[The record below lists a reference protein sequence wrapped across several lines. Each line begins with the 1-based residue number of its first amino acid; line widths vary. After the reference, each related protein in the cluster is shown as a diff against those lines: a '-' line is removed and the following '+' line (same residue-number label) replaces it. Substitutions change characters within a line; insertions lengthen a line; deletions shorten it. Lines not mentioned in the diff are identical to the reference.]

1 MAITQD
7 ELQSIINAVLS
18 AIRTNSMTIDQLTPV
33 TSLSESDAFEIG
45 GGKKVTYK
53 VLRDL
58 IMSLS
63 SNDQDSLSVSIS
75 KCELK
80 SASIST
86 TESTATLSISS
97 VGKTITSSIPIA
109 TVSKAGLMSAADKLK
124 LESAYSTSGIANTTA
139 NDAKN
144 RVIAIEDMLGSVNG
158 IATLDSDGMIPEV
171 YIPAS
176 FDNVK
181 AFDGFLVQ
189 FSVQGIQMAAGSAGF
204 EAEILY
210 EPMSGRFIARQGNKH
225 YATWPGADSYGA
237 LDAGKGRIPNAGK
250 IYVDR
255 TGGRSYFWDG
265 AQLVML
271 SPELGIEENMAF
283 PGDEGARLAEQLESI
298 QEAQESKDR
307 EIDNLKS
314 SLDKVKEFD
323 GFFDDGNIHINT
335 YGTAPKSSEILYN
348 KGEFIAEYEDEYF
361 AKWDGW
367 ESYGTIT
374 SSFGITPVEGKIY
387 VDKSTNISYR
397 CDGRKLAILGRDIG
411 HTSSTAYPGN
421 EGKELSERLERLSS
435 EFDGL
440 NFVAFA
446 GFIEDAVSVNTTD
459 LYYSRSIKKFIV
471 VQKYFS
477 NPEAGQL
484 PTAEGSVNYITI
496 DNGDALDYSN
506 KMFRYG
512 NRLYKYTGSDLEEY
526 SPDLTDLYS
535 RISNL
540 VNINFGTAVVNVN
553 NLVDDMDEMSLK
565 LAVETIAEHD
575 EYAKRLGLIII
586 FYGED
591 GKWQAWQYQGNPN
604 SGDDELPMGS
614 INSWEKFGG
623 SSVGNCLNVTVE
635 IPKTNT
641 TNPYYDLA
649 SAIAT
654 VFAKD
659 RAKLG
664 LQITFAATATTWKQY
679 QYIGSTLGKG
689 DFCNES
695 NWIDMAGTS
704 AGKEPILNVNNIC
717 GEPTAAEYYD
727 LMSAVNAIGELE
739 KSTKITYRKPGMIIT
754 YKVGDKQWETKQL
767 GDLGDFGKVGGW
779 KDYGGGSKIEAKDEP
794 EKDGQDAFS
803 TGGAY
808 THIPVGREVIETEG
822 KVTVNLFN
830 AGGEPIFDPIEFN
843 VGTGS
848 GSSGGTII
856 SVKIKDNPLSAAFG
870 STIATKAAIR
880 SVTTSG
886 KVEVENTITSIEII
900 DRDTNVSVWSKEV
913 NQASS
918 GDMDDYTFDLDFTQ
932 FFNEAGKKKYTI
944 LITDELGTTTTKF
957 LTVRAE
963 DLTVSVDTVQMLNV
977 NPDAMITPATERISV
992 EMFEFKNYQCE
1003 KGINTLVEI
1012 YLNGQWQKLQE
1023 IVVTDSLSRAVT
1035 IKPKELGLTHG
1046 AYPIRIAGTSLD
1058 SGVKGNTVYTCIFVV
1073 DAEDTSPLVGIR
1085 YNDVNNGQ
1093 VKLYEA
1099 LSFDVAVYN
1108 PSGADTIVNT
1118 RLSNSLLA
1126 QVLTNNT
1133 KYVSITKQVTGFVSG
1148 DELSL
1153 YAKIVNTNGDNREY
1167 KSYEIPITINGSVI
1181 DATLKEGALYAMDFS
1196 ARTNAEADHSIT
1208 SGDYRLDVHGS
1219 NWRTNGFTNYLG
1231 QNSLRIAENV
1241 TAELNHAPFAAS
1253 VLEASGMAWQ
1263 CQFATNNIKDAKANL
1278 LECYDPASGA
1288 GFYIRGNKVGIYCRN
1303 GVRQREEV
1311 GIPCGKQITMSV
1323 VVEPASRYVER
1334 AGIRY
1339 SSIRLYLNGDLVRY
1353 IGYVPNAGNLFN
1365 SRNIT
1370 MDGTKG
1376 DLYLYHIMAYQTHY
1390 EWNQAWSNYLVKLFD
1405 TDMMIKEFNFENV
1418 LQSQTA
1424 EGSTALRPSAAALWA
1439 RGIPYVVFVA
1449 SDETFNK
1456 FDNGTS
1462 TSDNFEMT
1470 VYYYNPIMPWRS
1482 FKAIWRR
1489 VRRQGTTSAKRS
1501 KKNSRIY
1508 LTICGVDYEIELIP
1522 LFPDYVGETAWERED
1537 IETTKKLFK
1546 MGYVRVGKNSI
1557 PVNIITIK
1565 IDYSNS
1571 GGANDCSVCDMAN
1584 ATYRALGNDYMT
1596 PAQRFFDGT
1605 WESPDGSV
1613 KLTGLEMNHSTANH
1627 PIAVFRSTSD
1637 TLQNVYFE
1645 AKGNWKE
1652 DKAEQTALGF
1662 MNTPGYNLGCIN
1674 YQTGGYAE
1682 YKYAEGDTISQTET
1696 KFRAD
1701 SSVNQS
1707 TLKPIRLKGAKKDE
1721 QGNITGYEYKYAR
1734 YRLGQWFITADES
1747 FTEYYGKPG
1756 ETLDKTESRF
1766 RADSTVNTGK
1776 LYMLSEYCGNRY
1788 RFMRY
1793 KDGAWVNSTGR
1804 MYQAGGKGTRT
1815 WTVEGDVLNPV
1826 YGNELL
1832 TYKQL
1837 CGWHGVSELAD
1848 MMRTG
1853 HGMMSSWVQKLID
1866 KGKVTADQV
1875 PYWTYFFECM
1885 IESDDLALA
1894 FASGKKVP
1902 FELFR
1907 FLRYADKCDK
1917 EKHPDTYVND
1927 WRNHSFKYL
1936 NVRSYMVYYGL
1947 TDYRSLYDQQSK
1959 NMQPMWFLEDGCRV
1973 EYGVYINDKG
1983 EADTCDEAGFLR
1995 SPSSLIMYLNKVYDA
2010 DGADGADNDGGNDG
2024 DPECDPG
2031 KPTDEETGYEN
2042 PYAGWDSSL
2051 WVNLRDTQEMIV
2063 DSPGNKTD
2071 LRTIVAAMRNV
2082 PATVDGMKLNPF
2094 SPEGHTYFSLT
2105 KRLLTWPK
2113 LVSTYD
2119 GLRKYVQYTATADA
2133 IYFYALQG
2141 LGLTSLP
2148 DFIEKRWRIRDGYY
2162 QTGAFFTNYISF
2174 RVACPADAKIRIT
2187 AAKTGY
2193 FGIGN
2198 DNTGAVS
2205 ERVYLEAGQSYEYSN
2220 FSHES
2225 GALIYLYQADRISE
2239 IDLSEMS
2246 ISTSD
2251 GVLDLTVM
2259 TLAEKIILGSDTH
2272 TERPTSYKP
2281 ISAVTLGNLPFL
2293 ESLDIRNTGIK
2304 TLDGSGCPRLRH
2316 FDGTDSQLQDL
2327 IVAETSPIND
2337 ICLPQT
2343 MTDIKIVGLPMLTYT
2358 GVESLDGLHITA
2370 LANVQKLRVES
2381 SAKIDVVMLMQNIVR
2396 SVGSALA
2403 AVRVN
2408 DQYMKGDGGELLDMM
2423 AKGVRGMN
2431 ENGDANVGKP
2441 VIIGEYELTRLLDKS
2456 DIDLIESGVEGI
2468 TITLVLEAFVDE
2480 IDNINLDWYSGD
2492 PEVPKLTLGNISDQ
2506 FLYYNGEAYDDW
2518 LEREEESNQSIHNI
2532 INE

>member
-7 ELQSIINAVLS
+7 EMQSIVTAVLS
-18 AIRTNSMTIDQLTPV
+18 AIRTNSKTIDQLSLA
-33 TSLSESDAFEIG
+33 TSLSDSDCFEIS
-45 GGKKVTYK
+45 GGKRVTYAT
-53 VLRDL
+53 LRDL
-58 IMSLS
+58 IASLS
-63 SNDQDSLSVSIS
+63 STEQDSLKNLIA

-80 SASIST
+80 SASIT
-86 TESTATLSISS
+86 AAESSATLSISS
-97 VGKTITSSIPIA
+97 VGKTITASIPIA
-109 TVSKAGLMSAADKLK
+109 TTSKVGLMTAADKVKLQSAYDTAQTAKSTADTAKLK
-124 LESAYSTSGIANTTA
+124 AESAQADIVTINGKIGAP
-139 NDAKN
+139 
-144 RVIAIEDMLGSVNG
+144 NG
-158 IATLDSDGMIPEV
+158 IASLDPNGKVPSANLPGYVDDVVEFNSMVNNVTIQLQSSGNKSTDPGCMVVYDKTRNTFLLAVSTLHLNSDPADWDNVIRPMRSRGQISTQTETLNPGNTLVEGPSKIELGDVWQIDDEGVIGGILVGIFTYYGNWSDAQNFGVSSANGRIPEGGKV
-171 YIPAS
+171 YICTSDNKTFRWSGSELVTIGSDLALGHTPSTAFPGHEGAQLQEDVEELAGEVNELEVGLNS
-176 FDNVK
+176 LQNEVTDEGMRKATFIDLNKLFDNSNPYSSLGEALAYVPNELREYGAVVRLWIEK
-181 AFDGFLVQ
+181 EDSNGNFVEKWETYQWTKTPFDEDANWEDESQWEPFG
-189 FSVQGIQMAAGSAGF
+189 SAGSA
-204 EAEILY
+204 
-210 EPMSGRFIARQGNKH
+210 
-225 YATWPGADSYGA
+225 D
-237 LDAGKGRIPNAGK
+237 
-250 IYVDR
+250 
-255 TGGRSYFWDG
+255 
-265 AQLVML
+265 
-271 SPELGIEENMAF
+271 
-283 PGDEGARLAEQLESI
+283 
-298 QEAQESKDR
+298 
-307 EIDNLKS
+307 
-314 SLDKVKEFD
+314 
-323 GFFDDGNIHINT
+323 
-335 YGTAPKSSEILYN
+335 
-348 KGEFIAEYEDEYF
+348 
-361 AKWDGW
+361 
-367 ESYGTIT
+367 
-374 SSFGITPVEGKIY
+374 
-387 VDKSTNISYR
+387 
-397 CDGRKLAILGRDIG
+397 
-411 HTSSTAYPGN
+411 
-421 EGKELSERLERLSS
+421 
-435 EFDGL
+435 
-440 NFVAFA
+440 
-446 GFIEDAVSVNTTD
+446 
-459 LYYSRSIKKFIV
+459 
-471 VQKYFS
+471 
-477 NPEAGQL
+477 
-484 PTAEGSVNYITI
+484 
-496 DNGDALDYSN
+496 
-506 KMFRYG
+506 
-512 NRLYKYTGSDLEEY
+512 
-526 SPDLTDLYS
+526 
-535 RISNL
+535 
-540 VNINFGTAVVNVN
+540 
-553 NLVDDMDEMSLK
+553 
-565 LAVETIAEHD
+565 
-575 EYAKRLGLIII
+575 
-586 FYGED
+586 
-591 GKWQAWQYQGNPN
+591 
-604 SGDDELPMGS
+604 
-614 INSWEKFGG
+614 
-623 SSVGNCLNVTVE
+623 GNCLNVTVE

-641 TNPYYDLA
+641 TNPYYDLGT
-649 SAIAT
+649 AIAA

-679 QYIGSTLGKG
+679 QYIGSTLGVN

-704 AGKEPILNVNNIC
+704 AGKEPVLNVNNLC
-717 GEPTAAEYYD
+717 GEPKAAEYYD
-727 LMSAVNAIGELE
+727 LMSAVNAIGDLE
-739 KSTKITYRKPGMIIT
+739 TSTKITYRKAGMIIT
-754 YKVGDKQWETKQL
+754 YKVGDKLWETKQL
-767 GDLGDFGKVGGW
+767 GDLGDFGKIGGW
-779 KDYGGGSKIEAKDEP
+779 KDFGGGGSKIESKDEP
-794 EKDGQDAFS
+794 EKGGTDAFS

-808 THIPVGREVIETEG
+808 VHLPVDREVIESEG
-822 KVTVNLFN
+822 KVTINLLN
-830 AGGEPIFDPIEFN
+830 ADKEPIIDPIEFN

-886 KVEVENTITSIEII
+886 NIEVENTITSIEII
-900 DRDTNVSVWSKEV
+900 DRDTNVSVWYKEV

-918 GDMDDYTFDLDFTQ
+918 GDMDDYSFDLDFTQ

-977 NPDAMITPATERISV
+977 NPDAIITPDTERISV

-1003 KGINTLVEI
+1003 KGIKTLVEI
-1012 YLNGQWQKLQE
+1012 YINNSWQTLQE

-1046 AYPIRIAGTSLD
+1046 AYPIRISGTSLD
-1058 SGVKGNTVYTCIFVV
+1058 SGVKGNTVYTCIFIVGSG
-1073 DAEDTSPLVGIR
+1073 ATTPLVGIR

-1099 LSFDVAVYN
+1099 LTFDVAVYN
-1108 PSGADTIVNT
+1108 PAGTDTIVNT
-1118 RLSNSLLA
+1118 RLNNTLLA
-1126 QVLTNNT
+1126 QVLTNNS
-1133 KYVSITKQVTGFVSG
+1133 KYVSITKQVTGFSNG
-1148 DELSL
+1148 DVLSL
-1153 YAKIVNTNGDNREY
+1153 YAKIVNTNGDNREH

-1181 DATLKEGALYAMDFS
+1181 DASLKEGALYAFDLS
-1196 ARTNAEADHSIT
+1196 ARTNGEADHSIT
-1208 SGDYRLDVHGS
+1208 SGDYRINVFGA

-1231 QNSLRIAENV
+1231 QNCLRIAENV
-1241 TAELNHAPFAAS
+1241 TAESNHAPFAAS
-1253 VLEASGMAWQ
+1253 VLESSGMAWQ
-1263 CQFATNNIKDAKANL
+1263 CQFATNNVKDANANL

-1353 IGYVPNAGNLFN
+1353 IGYVPNTGSLFN
-1365 SRNIT
+1365 SHNIT
-1370 MDGTKG
+1370 MNGTKG
-1376 DLYLYHIMAYQTHY
+1376 DLYLYYMMAYQTHY

-1405 TDMMIKEFNFENV
+1405 TDNMIKEFNFENV

-1424 EGSTALRPSAAALWA
+1424 EGTTALRPSAAALWA

-1449 SDETFNK
+1449 PEETFNK

-1462 TSDNFEMT
+1462 TSDNFEQT
-1470 VYYYNPIMPWRS
+1470 VYYYNPTMPWRS
-1482 FKAIWRR
+1482 FKAVWRR
-1489 VRRQGTTSAKRS
+1489 TRRQGTTSAKRS
-1501 KKNSRIY
+1501 KKNYRIY
-1508 LTICGVDYEIELIP
+1508 LTICGVEYEIELIP
-1522 LFPDYVGETAWERED
+1522 LFPDYVGTTEWERED
-1537 IETTKKLFK
+1537 IATTLKLFK
-1546 MGYVRVGKNSI
+1546 MGYVRVVKNSI

-1565 IDYSNS
+1565 VDYSNS

-1584 ATYRALGNDYMT
+1584 ATYRALGDEYMT

-1627 PIAVFRSTSD
+1627 PVAVFRSTSD

-1674 YQTGGYAE
+1674 YQTGGYSD
-1682 YKYAEGDTISQTET
+1682 YKYFEGDSLSQTEA

-1701 SSVNQS
+1701 SSVNKLS
-1707 TLKPIRLKGAKKDE
+1707 LKPLRLKGAKKDE

-1734 YRLGQWFITADES
+1734 YRLGQWFLTADEG

-1756 ETLDKTESRF
+1756 ETLAQTEARF
-1766 RADSTVNTGK
+1766 RADSSVNTGK
-1776 LYMLSEYCGNRY
+1776 LYMISEYCGNRY

-1804 MYQAGGKGTRT
+1804 MYQSGGKGTHT
-1815 WTVEGDVLNPV
+1815 WVIEGDVLNPV

-1837 CGWHGVSELAD
+1837 CGWHDVSSLAD

-1902 FELFR
+1902 FELYR
-1907 FLRYADKCDK
+1907 FLRYTDHCDK
-1917 EKHPDTYVND
+1917 SKHPDTYTTD
-1927 WRNHSFKYL
+1927 WRNHSYKYMS
-1936 NVRSYMVYYGL
+1936 VRSNMVYYGL
-1947 TDYRSLYDQQSK
+1947 TDYRSLYDQQAK
-1959 NMQPMWFLEDGCRV
+1959 NMQSMWFLEDGCRV
-1973 EYGVYINDKG
+1973 ENGVYYNA
-1983 EADTCDEAGFLR
+1983 ENVADTCDEAKFLL
-1995 SPSSLIMYLNKVYDA
+1995 SPSALIMYLNKVYDA

-2031 KPTDEETGYEN
+2031 KPTDEDTGYEN
-2042 PYAGWDSSL
+2042 PYAGWDSTL
-2051 WVNLRDTQEMIV
+2051 WVNLRDTQEMIL
-2063 DSPGNKTD
+2063 DSAGNKTD
-2071 LRTIVAAMRNV
+2071 LRTVVAAMRNV
-2082 PATVDGMKLNPF
+2082 EATVDGMKMKPF

-2105 KRLLTWPK
+2105 KRLLKWPK

-2119 GLRKYVQYTATADA
+2119 GLRKYVQYTPTADA

-2174 RVACPADAKIRIT
+2174 RVACAPNAKIRIT

-2205 ERVYLEAGQSYEYSN
+2205 ERVYLEAGESYEFTN

-2225 GALIYLYQADRISE
+2225 GALIYIYQADRMSE

-2259 TLAEKIILGSDTH
+2259 TLAETIILGSDTH

-2293 ESLDIRNTGIK
+2293 ESLDIRRTGIK

-2316 FDGTDSQLQDL
+2316 FNGTDSALEDL
-2327 IVAETSPIND
+2327 SIAETSPIND
-2337 ICLPQT
+2337 IRLPQT
-2343 MTDIKIVGLPMLTYT
+2343 MTDIKVVGLPMLTYT
-2358 GVESLDGLHITA
+2358 GVQSLDGLHISA
-2370 LANVQKLRVES
+2370 LANVQRLRVES
-2381 SAKIDVVMLMQNIVR
+2381 SAKIDVVTLLQNVVR
-2396 SVGSALA
+2396 SVGSALS

-2408 DQYMKGDGGELLDMM
+2408 NQILKGDATELLSMITM
-2423 AKGVRGMN
+2423 GVRGMDD
-2431 ENGDANVGKP
+2431 NGDAKVNKP
-2441 VIIGEYELTRLLDKS
+2441 VVIGTYELTKLLEQSEID
-2456 DIDLIESGVEGI
+2456 DIEDSIEGI
-2468 TITLVLEAFVDE
+2468 TISIVIEAF
-2480 IDNINLDWYSGD
+2480 IDTIDQINGD
-2492 PEVPKLTLGNISDQ
+2492 YFTGDSEVPTITLENIGEQ
-2506 FLYYNGEAYDDW
+2506 IAYYNGETYADYI
-2518 LEREEESNQSIHNI
+2518 ERVIANNESIHNI
-2532 INE
+2532 ITQN

>member
-7 ELQSIINAVLS
+7 EMQSIVSAVLS
-18 AIRTNSMTIDQLTPV
+18 AIRTNSRTIGQLTPV
-33 TSLSESDAFEIG
+33 TTLNDNDSFEID
-45 GGKKVTYK
+45 GGKRVTYS
-53 VLRDL
+53 VLRNL
-58 IMSLS
+58 IASLS
-63 SNDQDSLSVSIS
+63 SSEQDSIKNLITKYELKTVSIT
-75 KCELK
+75 
-80 SASIST
+80 A
-86 TESTATLSISS
+86 TESAATLSIASN
-97 VGKTITSSIPIA
+97 GKTITTTVPVA
-109 TVSKAGLMSAADKLK
+109 TTSKAGLMTAVDKVKLQSAYDIAQTARNTAITAKDKA
-124 LESAYSTSGIANTTA
+124 ESAQSGVNTI
-139 NDAKN
+139 NSK
-144 RVIAIEDMLGSVNG
+144 LGAAGG
-158 IATLDSDGMIPEV
+158 IATLDNNGKVPSRFIPDAYDDVKEFGAKV
-171 YIPAS
+171 SGVSITPAS
-176 FDNVK
+176 ANHNSTDDNCMVVYNTDTNTLLLAVANTDIADTDWRLVNKK
-181 AFDGFLVQ
+181 AMLETVSPKIEMGQ
-189 FSVQGIQMAAGSAGF
+189 
-204 EAEILY
+204 
-210 EPMSGRFIARQGNKH
+210 PMSGLTKADLWQVNDKLEITLVTRHFTYYSNWLDGNLFGT
-225 YATWPGADSYGA
+225 ATANGRVPVADKQYTDTSANTSYRWSGST
-237 LDAGKGRIPNAGK
+237 L
-250 IYVDR
+250 VS
-255 TGGRSYFWDG
+255 TGSD
-265 AQLVML
+265 LT
-271 SPELGIEENMAF
+271 LGHTANTAF
-283 PGDEGARLAEQLESI
+283 PGDEGAQLQKDLEDLAGEHNDLSNNFKELNDHIAEKEMGEVKFIDLNAIVDNSNPYTSLIDALPCVPVELRKYGAVVRLWIEKEDASG
-298 QEAQESKDR
+298 
-307 EIDNLKS
+307 NLVEKWETYQWT
-314 SLDKVKEFD
+314 KTA
-323 GFFDDGNIHINT
+323 FDDD
-335 YGTAPKSSEILYN
+335 ADW
-348 KGEFIAEYEDEYF
+348 EDETQ
-361 AKWDGW
+361 W
-367 ESYGTIT
+367 E
-374 SSFGITPVEGKIY
+374 P
-387 VDKSTNISYR
+387 
-397 CDGRKLAILGRDIG
+397 
-411 HTSSTAYPGN
+411 
-421 EGKELSERLERLSS
+421 
-435 EFDGL
+435 
-440 NFVAFA
+440 
-446 GFIEDAVSVNTTD
+446 
-459 LYYSRSIKKFIV
+459 
-471 VQKYFS
+471 
-477 NPEAGQL
+477 
-484 PTAEGSVNYITI
+484 
-496 DNGDALDYSN
+496 
-506 KMFRYG
+506 
-512 NRLYKYTGSDLEEY
+512 
-526 SPDLTDLYS
+526 
-535 RISNL
+535 
-540 VNINFGTAVVNVN
+540 
-553 NLVDDMDEMSLK
+553 
-565 LAVETIAEHD
+565 
-575 EYAKRLGLIII
+575 
-586 FYGED
+586 
-591 GKWQAWQYQGNPN
+591 
-604 SGDDELPMGS
+604 
-614 INSWEKFGG
+614 FGG
-623 SSVGNCLNVTVE
+623 VGSADGNCLNVTVE
-635 IPKTNT
+635 IPKSNT
-641 TNPYYDLA
+641 TNPYYDLGT
-649 SAIAT
+649 AIAA
-654 VFAKD
+654 VFSKD
-659 RAKLG
+659 HAKLG
-664 LQITFAATATTWKQY
+664 LQITFAASAGKWKNY
-679 QYIGSTLGKG
+679 QYIGSTLSVE

-704 AGKEPILNVNNIC
+704 AGKEPILNVNNLC
-717 GEPTAAEYYD
+717 GEPKVAEYYD
-727 LMSAVNAIGELE
+727 LMSAVNAIGKLE
-739 KSTKITYRKPGMIIT
+739 TSTKITYRKPGMIIT
-754 YKVGDKQWETKQL
+754 YKVGDKLWEIKQL
-767 GDLGDFGKVGGW
+767 GDLGDFGKLGGW
-779 KDYGGGSKIEAKDEP
+779 KDFGGGSKIEAKDEA
-794 EKDGQDAFS
+794 EKGGHDAFS

-808 THIPVGREVIETEG
+808 IHLPVDKEVIESDG
-822 KVTVNLFN
+822 KVTINLLN
-830 AGGEPIFDPIEFN
+830 ADKEPIFDPIEFN

-886 KVEVENTITSIEII
+886 KVEVENTINTIEII

-918 GDMDDYTFDLDFTQ
+918 GDMEDYSFELDFTQ

-977 NPDAMITPATERISV
+977 NPDAVITPDIERISV

-1012 YLNGQWQKLQE
+1012 YLNNRWQTLQE

-1046 AYPIRIAGTSLD
+1046 AYPIRITGTSLD

-1073 DAEDTSPLVGIR
+1073 GNGATTPLVGIR
-1085 YNDVNNGQ
+1085 YNDVSNGQ

-1099 LSFDVAVYN
+1099 LSLDVAVYN
-1108 PSGADTIVNT
+1108 PAGTDTIVNA
-1118 RLSNSLLA
+1118 RLSDTLLA
-1126 QVLTNNT
+1126 QVLANNS
-1133 KYVSITKQVTGFVSG
+1133 KYVSITKQLTGFSNG
-1148 DELSL
+1148 DVLSL
-1153 YAKIVNTNGDNREY
+1153 YAKIVNTNGDNREH
-1167 KSYEIPITINGSVI
+1167 KSYEIPITINGSII
-1181 DATLKEGALYAMDFS
+1181 DATLKDGALYSIDFS
-1196 ARTNAEADHSIT
+1196 ARTNGDADHSIT
-1208 SGDYRLDVHGS
+1208 HGDYRLDVFGS
-1219 NWRTNGFTNYLG
+1219 NWRTNGFSNYLG
-1231 QNSLRIAENV
+1231 QNCLRIAENV

-1263 CQFATNNIKDAKANL
+1263 CQFATNNVKASDANL
-1278 LECYDPASGA
+1278 LECYDPVSGA

-1353 IGYVPNAGNLFN
+1353 IGYIPNTGSLFN
-1365 SRNIT
+1365 SHNIT
-1370 MDGTKG
+1370 MNGTNG
-1376 DLYLYHIMAYQTHY
+1376 DLYLYYMMAYQTHY

-1405 TDMMIKEFNFENV
+1405 TDTMIKEFNFENV

-1424 EGSTALRPSAAALWA
+1424 EGTTALRPSAAALWA

-1449 SDETFNK
+1449 PDETFNK

-1462 TSDNFEMT
+1462 TSDNFEQT
-1470 VYYYNPIMPWRS
+1470 VYYYNPTMPWRS

-1489 VRRQGTTSAKRS
+1489 TRRQGTTSAKRS
-1501 KKNSRIY
+1501 KKNYRIY
-1508 LTICGVDYEIELIP
+1508 LTICGVEYEIELIP
-1522 LFPDYVGETAWERED
+1522 LFPDYVGETAWELED
-1537 IETTKKLFK
+1537 ISTTLKLFK

-1565 IDYSNS
+1565 VDYSNS

-1584 ATYRALGNDYMT
+1584 ATYRALGDDYMT

-1627 PIAVFRSTSD
+1627 PVAVFRSTSD

-1674 YQTGGYAE
+1674 YQTGGYAD
-1682 YKYAEGDTISQTET
+1682 YKYQDGDICNQTES

-1701 SSVNQS
+1701 SSVSKS
-1707 TLKPIRLKGAKKDE
+1707 TLKPIRLKGAKKDD

-1734 YRLGQWFITADES
+1734 YRLGQWFITSDEC

-1756 ETLDKTESRF
+1756 ETLAQTEERF
-1766 RADSTVNTGK
+1766 RADSSVNIGK

-1793 KDGAWVNSTGR
+1793 KDGEWTNSTGR

-1837 CGWHGVSELAD
+1837 CGWHGVSSLAD

-1885 IESDDLALA
+1885 VESDDLALS

-1902 FELFR
+1902 FELYR
-1907 FLRYADKCDK
+1907 FLRYADHCDK
-1917 EKHPDTYVND
+1917 DKYPDTYTTD
-1927 WRNHSFKYL
+1927 WKNHSYKYMS
-1936 NVRSYMVYYGL
+1936 VRSNMVYYGL
-1947 TDYRSLYDQQSK
+1947 TDYRSLYDQQAK

-1973 EYGVYINDKG
+1973 EDGVYYNAEG
-1983 EADTCDEAGFLR
+1983 VADTCNEAKFLL

-2031 KPTDEETGYEN
+2031 KPTDEDAGYEN
-2042 PYAGWDSSL
+2042 PYAGWDSTL

-2063 DSPGNKTD
+2063 DSAGNKID

-2082 PATVDGMKLNPF
+2082 EATVDGVKMKPF
-2094 SPEGHTYFSLT
+2094 SPDGHIYFSLT

-2174 RVACPADAKIRIT
+2174 RVACAHNAKIRIT
-2187 AAKTGY
+2187 AGKTGY

-2205 ERVYLEAGQSYEYSN
+2205 ERVYLEAGESYEFTN

-2225 GALIYLYQADRISE
+2225 GALIYIYQADRMSE

-2259 TLAEKIILGSDTH
+2259 TLVERIILGSDTH

-2293 ESLDIRNTGIK
+2293 ESLDIRKTGIK

-2316 FDGTDSQLQDL
+2316 FDGTDSTLEDL
-2327 IVAETSPIND
+2327 TVAETSPIND
-2337 ICLPQT
+2337 IRLPQT
-2343 MTDIKIVGLPMLTYT
+2343 MTDIKIVGLPILTYT
-2358 GVESLDGLHITA
+2358 GDHTTDGLRISA
-2370 LANVQKLRVES
+2370 LANIQKLRLENS
-2381 SAKIDVVMLMQNIVR
+2381 PKIEAVTLLKNIVGAI
-2396 SVGSALA
+2396 GSALRS
-2403 AVRVN
+2403 VRIYG
-2408 DQYMKGDGGELLDMM
+2408 QALKGDATELQAMI
-2423 AKGVRGMN
+2423 AKSVKGMN
-2431 ENGDANVGKP
+2431 SSGDENRPCP
-2441 VIIGEYELTRLLDKS
+2441 VVIGTYELTRLLEKS
-2456 DIDLIESGVEGI
+2456 EIGEIEESIEGI
-2468 TITLVLEAFVDE
+2468 SISIVIEAFIDAIDQVNGEYFSGDSE
-2480 IDNINLDWYSGD
+2480 VHTVTLDNIGEHLA
-2492 PEVPKLTLGNISDQ
+2492 
-2506 FLYYNGEAYDDW
+2506 YYNGETYAAYIARVAD
-2518 LEREEESNQSIHNI
+2518 ENRSIHQI
-2532 INE
+2532 ITQ